1 MTANISEIILTLKTD
16 VFKGKDVD
24 HTVVWRNK
32 IKIIKTKCV

>member
-24 HTVVWRNK
+24 HTVVEE
-32 IKIIKTKCV
+32 TKLK